1 MRNLF
6 TVLLALVTVSLA
18 VNPPDKGPFPANFWK
33 LMEKNILQDKYG
45 DPAWAQ
51 RMAARREARQ
61 SFKKGLN
68 SDVFK
73 LPVILSDFSDLAG
86 QFSANTFQDHL
97 FDNNPTGTMTEYYDE
112 ISYGQFDLS
121 GTVYGWVHT
130 GQNLSYY
137 AGDNNGNSGTFPQNV
152 KGFVYESVQAADDSI
167 DYALYDNDGPDGIPN
182 SGDDDGYVDAVAVVY
197 AGAGAEVWPGNDS
210 FWPHMSSLGDN
221 AYTTNDVGADG
232 NYIKVSTYFVCPEES
247 GGGTGNGTIREI
259 GVYTHEFGHVLGLPD
274 LYDRTGS
281 GDGPDYEASEG
292 IGEWGLMAAGSWG
305 GDGSHSEKPAHMIG
319 WSKYQLGWV
328 TPTVITSPQSNVQI
342 LRAETNKSLYLMWE
356 DGYEFDRYWLIE
368 NRQKTGF
375 DQYLNGSGLLI
386 FHIDESRRW
395 GKARWSSGPV
405 NNDETHKMVDLEE
418 ADGNADLDN
427 SVNRGDDGDPYPGS
441 SNNTVFDNN
450 STPNSK
456 DYDGKA
462 TNMAVSNISASGTIM
477 TADLTPRQLFGY
489 AISYDELG
497 ISGWG
502 WGLSSAGDFWGG
514 VKFTAPEA
522 GKLTIVDIGFRENNV
537 PYEVLVYDS
546 FDGTSPGTLITSVT
560 DSAAQNGWYHVAL
573 PQTMNVSAGQ
583 DFFVAVKIIN
593 KAYGISFDYSTPT
606 GRSFTSSDGVNYDDA
621 ISAYGDINI
630 RARIQTGTPTALEE
644 LLLTPEQFRLAQNYP
659 NPFNPATVIEY
670 NLPQKSMVKLEI
682 FNTLG
687 KRVAVLQNGVQPA
700 GVHSI
705 NFDASGLASGVY
717 YYRIET
723 DFGRQGK
730 QMLLLK

>member
-1 MRNLF
+1 MRHLTLF
-6 TVLLALVTVSLA
+6 LLLLVSFSPA
-18 VNPPDKGPFPANFWK
+18 VNPPNKGTFPANFWK

-51 RMAARREARQ
+51 RMAARKEARQ

-130 GQNLSYY
+130 GQDLSYY
-137 AGDNNGNSGTFPQNV
+137 AGDNNGYGGTFPQNV
-152 KGFVYESVQAADDSI
+152 TGFVYESVQAADDSI

-197 AGAGAEVWPGNDS
+197 AGAGADWWPGNDS
-210 FWPHMSSLGDN
+210 FWPHMSSLGSN

-232 NYIKVSTYFVCPEES
+232 NNIKVSAYFICPEES
-247 GGGTGNGTIREI
+247 GGGNGNGTIREI

-292 IGEWGLMAAGSWG
+292 IGEWGLMAGGSWG

-386 FHIDESRRW
+386 FHIDESRGW
-395 GKARWSSGPV
+395 GKDRWSGGPV

-462 TNMAVSNISASGTIM
+462 TNMAVSNISASGAIM
-477 TADLTPRQLFGY
+477 TADLTPRQLYGY

-497 ISGWG
+497 INRAYGP
-502 WGLSSAGDFWGG
+502 SSPADIWAG

-522 GKLTIVDIGFRENNV
+522 GKLTIVDVGFWDNNV

-606 GRSFTSSDGVNYDDA
+606 GRSYSSSDGVNYDND

-700 GVHSI
+700 GAHSI

>member
-1 MRNLF
+1 MRILI
-6 TVLLALVTVSLA
+6 TLVLALVTVSMA
-18 VNPPDKGPFPANFWK
+18 VNPPDKGTFPANFWK
-33 LMEKNILQDKYG
+33 LMDKNILQDKYG

-51 RMAARREARQ
+51 RMANRKEARR
-61 SFKKGLN
+61 SFQKGLN

-73 LPVILSDFSDLAG
+73 LPVILSDFNDISG
-86 QFSANTFQDHL
+86 QISASTFQDHL
-97 FDNNPTGTMTEYYDE
+97 FDNNPTGTMPEYYDE
-112 ISYGQFDLS
+112 ISYGQFALS
-121 GTVYGWVHT
+121 GTVYGWVGT
-130 GQNLSYY
+130 GQDLSYY
-137 AGDNNGNSGTFPQNV
+137 AGSDNGNGGTFPQNV
-152 KGFVYESVQAADDSI
+152 KGFVYASVEAADASV
-167 DYALYDNDGPDGIPN
+167 DYAQYDNDGPDGVPN

-197 AGAGAEVWPGNDS
+197 AGAGADVWPGNDS
-210 FWPHMSSLGDN
+210 FWPHMSSLGSN
-221 AYTTNDVGADG
+221 EYTTNDVSANGG
-232 NYIKVSTYFVCPEES
+232 NIKISTYFVCPEEAGS
-247 GGGTGNGTIREI
+247 GTGNGSIRDI

-274 LYDRTGS
+274 LYDRTDAS
-281 GDGPDYEASEG
+281 EGPDYDDSEG
-292 IGEWGLMAAGSWG
+292 IGEWGLMASGSWG
-305 GDGSHSEKPAHMIG
+305 GDGSHPEKPAHMSG

-328 TPTVITSPQSNVQI
+328 TPTVITSAQTDVQI
-342 LRAETNKSLYLMWE
+342 LRAETNQSLFLMWE

-386 FHIDESRRW
+386 FHVDESRRW

-427 SVNRGDDGDPYPGS
+427 SVNRGDAGDPFPGT

-456 DYDGKA
+456 DYEGRA
-462 TNMAVSNISASGTIM
+462 TNMAVTNISASGTIM
-477 TADLTPRQLFGY
+477 TADFTPRQTFGY

-502 WGLSSAGDFWGG
+502 WGYDTPTDIWGG
-514 VKFTAPEA
+514 VKFTASAA
-522 GKLTIVDIGFRENNV
+522 GKLAVVDVGFKENNV
-537 PYEVLVYDS
+537 PYELLVYDS
-546 FDGTSPGTLITSVT
+546 FNGTSPGTLITSVT
-560 DSAAQNGWYHVAL
+560 DTAAQSGWYHINL
-573 PQTMNVSAGQ
+573 PQTLNVSAGQ
-583 DFFVAVKIIN
+583 TFFVAVKIIG
-593 KAYGISFDYSTPT
+593 KTYGVSFDYSSPAN
-606 GRSFTSSDGVNYDDA
+606 RSYTSADGSTYDNG

-644 LLLTPEQFRLAQNYP
+644 LLLTPDRFTLAQNYP

-670 NLPQKSMVKLEI
+670 NLPRKSMVKLEV

-700 GVHSI
+700 GMHSI
-705 NFDASGLASGVY
+705 NFKASGLASGVY